1 LRVADLD
8 ARLAAL
14 GSDGIPLLAFRLPA
28 LERTAWRNGLRAARS
43 IERRAGA
50 AFAAA
55 AARIL
60 RSKDLVAHDRGTDA
74 FVAALIAPTR
84 DGHRGPAPVD
94 IRSALARIAATVEG
108 ETGLD
113 VDAGWTP
120 YDVRSAR
127 GIEAAVARALVRGAQ
142 ERERYAFFSAV
153 GHELRTPLAAIRGY
167 LETLLA
173 DDTDRATRR
182 RFVRTAHG
190 ESLRLTRLLEGMF
203 EISLLD
209 LSATLPLTAS
219 GALDVALAGAADA
232 SAALA
237 AKHGITVRIAPLP
250 PTPVAIDG
258 ERLTLVLINLIHNAI
273 KHGRC
278 GGRVEVA
285 AELDSPRTVTI
296 AVDDDG
302 PGIPPHERERVFA
315 LGERGATQA
324 GGSGIGLALVRLI
337 LERAGGRVDIRE
349 SPLGGVRFAVTIP
362 RRTCVGCQDNSAG
375 AASCRH
381 MPQRLPGAPDRLD
394 AVGAALAR

>member
-1 LRVADLD
+1 LRVADARAAASPVVELD

-14 GSDGIPLLAFRLPA
+14 GGDGVPLLVFRLPA

-43 IERRAGA
+43 IERRAGD

-60 RSKDLVAHDRGTDA
+60 RNEDLIAHDRGADA

-84 DGHRGPAPVD
+84 DGHRWPAPVD

-108 ETGLD
+108 LTALD
-113 VDAGWTP
+113 VDAGWTR

-127 GIEAAVARALVRGAQ
+127 GIEAAVAQALVRGAQ

-153 GHELRTPLAAIRGY
+153 GHELRTPLALIRGY

-173 DDTDRATRR
+173 DDTDQPTRR
-182 RFVRTAHG
+182 RFVQIAYG
-190 ESLRLTRLLEGMF
+190 ESLRLTRLIEGMF

-209 LSATLPLTAS
+209 LSATFSPAAS
-219 GALDVALAGAADA
+219 GALEVALAGAADA

-237 AKHGITVRIAPLP
+237 AKHGIEVRVAAPP
-250 PTPVAIDG
+250 PTAVAIDG
-258 ERLTLVLINLIHNAI
+258 DRLMLVLINLIDNAI
-273 KHGRC
+273 KHGRR

-285 AELDSPRTVTI
+285 AELESPRTVTI

-302 PGIPPHERERVFA
+302 PGIPPHERERVFGF
-315 LGERGATQA
+315 GERGRTEAH
-324 GGSGIGLALVRLI
+324 GSGIGLALVRTI

-349 SPLGGVRFAVTIP
+349 SPLGGARFAVTIP
-362 RRTCVGCQDNSAG
+362 RRSAR
-375 AASCRH
+375 AARK
-381 MPQRLPGAPDRLD
+381 RRRRG
-394 AVGAALAR
+394 VI

>member
-8 ARLAAL
+8 TRLAAL
-14 GSDGIPLLAFRLPA
+14 GSDGIPLLVFRLPA

-43 IERRAGA
+43 IERRAGG

-60 RSKDLVAHDRGTDA
+60 RAKDLIAHDRGTDA
-74 FVAALIAPTR
+74 FVAALMAPTR
-84 DGHRGPAPVD
+84 DGHRVPAPVD
-94 IRSALARIAATVEG
+94 IRSALARMAATVEG
-108 ETGLD
+108 LTGLD

-127 GIEAAVARALVRGAQ
+127 GIDVAVARALVRGAQ

-182 RFVRTAHG
+182 RFVRIAHG

-209 LSATLPLTAS
+209 LSATFPLTAS
-219 GALDVALAGAADA
+219 GALEVALAGAADA

-237 AKHGITVRIAPLP
+237 AKHGIAVHITPLP

-258 ERLTLVLINLIHNAI
+258 DRLTLVLINLIHNAI

-302 PGIPPHERERVFA
+302 PGIPPHERERIFA
-315 LGERGATQA
+315 LGERGSTQA

-337 LERAGGRVDIRE
+337 LERAGGRVDIRQ

-362 RRTCVGCQDNSAG
+362 RRTA
-375 AASCRH
+375 
-381 MPQRLPGAPDRLD
+381 
-394 AVGAALAR
+394 

>member
-43 IERRAGA
+43 IERRAGD
-50 AFAAA
+50 AFSAA

-60 RSKDLVAHDRGTDA
+60 RAKDLIAHDRGTDA
-74 FVAALIAPTR
+74 FVAALIVPTR
-84 DGHRGPAPVD
+84 DGDRLPAPVD
-94 IRSALARIAATVEG
+94 VRSALARIAATVEG
-108 ETGLD
+108 LTALE
-113 VDAGWTP
+113 VDAGWTR
-120 YDVRSAR
+120 YDVQSAR
-127 GIEAAVARALVRGAQ
+127 GIDAAVTRALVRGAQ

-153 GHELRTPLAAIRGY
+153 GHELRTPLASIRGY

-173 DDTDRATRR
+173 DDTDRATRQ
-182 RFVRTAHG
+182 RFVRIAHG

-209 LSATLPLTAS
+209 LSATFPLAAS
-219 GALDVALAGAADA
+219 SALEAALAGAADA

-237 AKHGITVRIAPLP
+237 AKHGIAVCVAAPS

-258 ERLTLVLINLIHNAI
+258 DRLMLVLINLIHNAI

-278 GGRVEVA
+278 GGRVEVF
-285 AELDSPRTVTI
+285 AELESPRTVTI

-302 PGIPPHERERVFA
+302 PGIPPHERERIFA
-315 LGERGATQA
+315 LGERGATEA
-324 GGSGIGLALVRLI
+324 DGSGIGLALVRLI
-337 LERAGGRVDIRE
+337 LERAGGRVEVRD
-349 SPLGGVRFAVTIP
+349 SPLGGVRFAVTLP
-362 RRTCVGCQDNSAG
+362 RGSSRE
-375 AASCRH
+375 
-381 MPQRLPGAPDRLD
+381 
-394 AVGAALAR
+394 ARRSRRRGVM